1 MKLQNDATERNLFKE
16 HVVKDNWKDNRVDF
30 VVKTVE
36 IFRYKMILGQLF
48 QLDLWCK
55 QISYECVQPSHNTA
69 ALPSTNTVLN
79 MSAKLREVPWINE
92 CKKEVYQREGT
103 SNVVSLS
110 LRLS

>member
-48 QLDLWCK
+48 QLDL
-55 QISYECVQPSHNTA
+55 
-69 ALPSTNTVLN
+69 
-79 MSAKLREVPWINE
+79 
-92 CKKEVYQREGT
+92 
-103 SNVVSLS
+103 
-110 LRLS
+110 